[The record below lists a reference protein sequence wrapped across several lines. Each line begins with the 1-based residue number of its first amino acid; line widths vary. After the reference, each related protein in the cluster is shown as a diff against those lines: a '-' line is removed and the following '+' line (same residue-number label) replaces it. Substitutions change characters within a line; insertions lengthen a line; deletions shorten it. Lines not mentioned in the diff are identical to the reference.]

1 MKLQI
6 VAALAI
12 AASATTPAFA
22 DSGHDYPPVARDNS
36 AVAAGARTATPAP
49 TAAPVAAAV
58 TRGKTREQVRQEL
71 IAAYHDGLL
80 PTGKH
85 DYPPS
90 DATIARNKE
99 LHQLIEP
106 KWAAEH

>member
-1 MKLQI
+1 MKLHI

-12 AASATTPAFA
+12 AVSATTPAFA
-22 DSGHDYPPVARDNS
+22 DSGHDYPAVARDS
-36 AVAAGARTATPAP
+36 SVVAVGTSMAAPAP
-49 TAAPVAAAV
+49 TAAPVATAV
-58 TRGKTREQVRQEL
+58 SQSKTREQVRQEL

-106 KWAAEH
+106 KWAAQH